1 MTAFPDIL
9 PTSFLPY
16 AAVIV
21 AIFAIY
27 LAIWLHLGHRR
38 NPRGQADYSGD
49 ELIGLNGTISSGEAT
64 RSNPAQA
71 VVKDQFDQ
79 SHQVLV
85 EPHHHQDVIQEGDE
99 ILLIRRIGTKFFAV
113 SGEGPIQI

>member
-1 MTAFPDIL
+1 MKAFPGVL

-16 AAVIV
+16 AAGIV

-27 LAIWLHLGHRR
+27 LAIRVHLGHRR
-38 NPRGQADYSGD
+38 NRRGQAEYSAD
-49 ELIGLNGTISSGEAT
+49 ELIGLSGTVSSGAAT

-71 VVKDQFDQ
+71 VVKDRFDQ
-79 SHQVLV
+79 SHQVQV
-85 EPHHHQDVIQEGDE
+85 EPHHHQDVIQEGDK

-113 SGEGPIQI
+113 AGEGPIRI